1 MIDNGLPFTLMSPW
15 PRLQYAT
22 AVAVF
27 YLKKMR
33 SNFNKMSKYTQKS
46 IYKDSHEAANMAA
59 TSTPADNTEKWG
71 KKLYLTTKNLDRLD
85 GLFRSGGS
93 L

>member
-1 MIDNGLPFTLMSPW
+1 
-15 PRLQYAT
+15 
-22 AVAVF
+22 
-27 YLKKMR
+27 
-33 SNFNKMSKYTQKS
+33 MSKYTQKS